1 MADFLHEIVVR
12 ELGATITAARP
23 LSGGCIGEVS
33 RLDLSDGRRVVAKV
47 DRSAAPRLDVEGYM
61 LRYLREHSA
70 LPVPD
75 VLWSEPKALLMTFE
89 PGDSHFSARGQAH
102 AAELLAA
109 LHGIAAPDCGLD
121 RDTLIGGLHQPN
133 PKTASWVAFFSE
145 HRIRHMARLAHR
157 EGQLPASLLSRIE
170 RFADNLDNFIDE
182 PPHPS
187 LLHGDVWTT
196 NVLAENHRITAFL
209 DPAIYYGHPE
219 VELAFTTLFG
229 TFGPPFFEAYQAH
242 RPIAPGFFELRR
254 DLYNLYP
261 LLVHV
266 RLFGSSYLSGVTAAI
281 ARHGY

>member
-1 MADFLHEIVVR
+1 MADFLAEVITR
-12 ELGATITAARP
+12 ELGTRMVSAHP

-33 RLDLSDGRRVVAKV
+33 CIDLADKRRIVAKV
-47 DRSAAPRLDVEGYM
+47 DRGVSPKLDIEGYM

-75 VLWSEPKALLMTFE
+75 VLWSAPKALLMSFE
-89 PGDSHFSARGQAH
+89 PGESHFSARGQAH

-109 LHGIAAPDCGLD
+109 LHGVTAPTFGLE

-133 PKTASWVAFFSE
+133 SQRTSWVDFFRE
-145 HRIRHMARLAHR
+145 HRLLHMASQAHR
-157 EGQLPASLLSRIE
+157 EGRLPADLLKRLV
-170 RFADNLDNFIDE
+170 RFADDLEKFIAE
-182 PPHPS
+182 PPYPS

-209 DPAIYYGHPE
+209 DPALYYGHPE
-219 VELAFTTLFG
+219 IELAFTTLFG
-229 TFGPPFFEAYQAH
+229 TFGPAFFEAYH
-242 RPIAPGFFELRR
+242 SLRPIAPGFFEVRR

-266 RLFGSSYLSGVTAAI
+266 RLFGSSYLGGVDSAL

>member
-1 MADFLHEIVVR
+1 MADFLHEIVAR
-12 ELGATITAARP
+12 ELGSDITAARP
-23 LSGGCIGEVS
+23 LCGGCIGEVS
-33 RLDLSDGRRVVAKV
+33 RLDLADGRRIVAKV
-47 DRSAAPRLDVEGYM
+47 DRGGKPRLDIEGYM
-61 LRYLREHSA
+61 LTYLREHSA
-70 LPVPD
+70 LPVPE
-75 VLWSEPKALLMTFE
+75 VLWSEPKVLLMTFE
-89 PGDSHFSARGQAH
+89 AGDSHFSARGQAH

-109 LHGIAAPDCGLD
+109 LHGITAPACGLE

-133 PKTASWVAFFSE
+133 PLTPSWIEFFRE
-145 HRIRHMARLAHR
+145 HRLLHMARLAHR
-157 EGQLPASLLSRIE
+157 EGHLPAALLARID
-170 RFADNLDNFIDE
+170 RFAGDLEKFIAE

-209 DPAIYYGHPE
+209 DPAVYYGHPE

-229 TFGPPFFEAYQAH
+229 TFGPAFFEAYNAI
-242 RPIAPGFFELRR
+242 RPVEPGFFEVRR

-266 RLFGSSYLSGVTAAI
+266 RLFGPSYLSGVTTAI

>member
-1 MADFLHEIVVR
+1 MADFLADIVAR
-12 ELGATITAARP
+12 ELGTTIVSARA

-33 RLDLSDGRRVVAKV
+33 RIDLADGRRIVAKV
-47 DRSAAPRLDVEGYM
+47 DRGASPKLDIEGFM
-61 LRYLREHSA
+61 LRYLRAHSA
-70 LPVPD
+70 LPVPE
-75 VLWSEPKALLMTFE
+75 VLWSEAKALLMSFE
-89 PGDSHFSARGQAH
+89 TGESHFSARGQVH

-109 LHGIAAPDCGLD
+109 LHGNASPEFGLE

-133 PKTASWVAFFSE
+133 TPSNSWVDFFRQ
-145 HRIRHMARLAHR
+145 HRLLHMSREAHR
-157 EGQLPASLLSRIE
+157 EGHLPADLLKRLE
-170 RFADNLDNFIDE
+170 RFAADLDRFIAE
-182 PPHPS
+182 PPHPA

-219 VELAFTTLFG
+219 SELAFTTLFG
-229 TFGPPFFEAYQAH
+229 TFGPAFFEAYNAI
-242 RPIAPGFFELRR
+242 RPIAPGFFEVRR

-266 RLFGSSYLSGVTAAI
+266 RLFGTGYLSGVSSAI

>member
-1 MADFLHEIVVR
+1 MADFLHEIVAR
-12 ELGATITAARP
+12 ELGTAITAMRP

-33 RLDLSDGRRVVAKV
+33 RIDLADGRRIAAKV
-47 DRSAAPRLDVEGYM
+47 DRGSKPRLDIEGYM

-70 LPVPD
+70 LPVPE
-75 VLWSEPKALLMTFE
+75 VLWSEPRALIMTFASGE
-89 PGDSHFSARGQAH
+89 SHFSARGQAH

-109 LHGIAAPDCGLD
+109 LHGVAGPACGLE

-133 PKTASWVAFFSE
+133 PHTISWVDFFRE
-145 HRIRHMARLAHR
+145 QRLLHMAREAHR
-157 EGQLPASLLSRIE
+157 EGQLSAHLLARID
-170 RFADNLDNFIDE
+170 RFAADLGNFIAE

-209 DPAIYYGHPE
+209 DPAVYYGHPE
-219 VELAFTTLFG
+219 VEFAFTTLFG
-229 TFGPPFFEAYQAH
+229 TFGPAFFEAYNAL
-242 RPIAPGFFELRR
+242 RPLEPGFFEVRR
-254 DLYNLYP
+254 DIYNLYP

-266 RLFGSSYLSGVTAAI
+266 RLFGASYLGGVTTTI

>member
-1 MADFLHEIVVR
+1 MGDFLPEIVAR
-12 ELGATITAARP
+12 ELGTAITAARP

-33 RLDLSDGRRVVAKV
+33 RLDLADGRRIVAKV
-47 DRSAAPRLDVEGYM
+47 DRGGKPRLEIEGYM

-70 LPVPD
+70 LPVPE
-75 VLWSEPKALLMTFE
+75 VLWSEPKTLLMTFE
-89 PGDSHFSARGQAH
+89 PGESHFSARGQAH

-109 LHGIAAPDCGLD
+109 LHSVAASACGLE

-133 PKTASWVAFFSE
+133 PNSKSWIDFFRE
-145 HRIRHMARLAHR
+145 QRLLHMARLAHR
-157 EGQLPASLLSRIE
+157 EGHLPATLLARLE
-170 RFADNLDNFIDE
+170 RFAADLEKFIAE

-229 TFGPPFFEAYQAH
+229 TFGPAFFEAYDAI
-242 RPIAPGFFELRR
+242 RPIAPGFFEVRR
-254 DLYNLYP
+254 DIYNLYP

-266 RLFGSSYLSGVTAAI
+266 RLFGSSYLGGITATL